1 MTTTKCRDCHRPIS
15 SREAVAH
22 ERGSQCWREHLAT
35 LGLKPAKT
43 IRCGRRAWAAAMP
56 GQEELEL
63 TGEAT

>member
-1 MTTTKCRDCHRPIS
+1 MTAATCRDCHRPIS
-15 SREAVAH
+15 SPEALGRK
-22 ERGSQCWREHLAT
+22 RGSQCWREHLAE

-63 TGEAT
+63 TGEAA